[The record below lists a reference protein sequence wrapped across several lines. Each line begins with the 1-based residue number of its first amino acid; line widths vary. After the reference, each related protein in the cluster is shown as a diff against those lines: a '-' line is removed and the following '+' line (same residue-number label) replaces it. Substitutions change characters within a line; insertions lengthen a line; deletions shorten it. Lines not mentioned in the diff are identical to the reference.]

1 MPIPINYP
9 EPKMTKYK
17 CKCGKTK
24 ELSVATIVHING
36 EWETKEALCKCGKY
50 MDSEPLEGMPSL
62 KRTEETLSKKKRG
75 DKLWDGAKE
84 KLIGERGI
92 NDDY

>member
-1 MPIPINYP
+1 
-9 EPKMTKYK
+9 MTEYK

-24 ELSVATIVHING
+24 ELSVATLVYTEG
-36 EWETKEALCKCGKY
+36 EWQTKEALCECGKY
-50 MDSEPLEGMPSL
+50 MESEPLEGMPSL
-62 KRTEETLSKKKRG
+62 IRTEESLTRKG

-92 NDDY
+92 NDDFK

>member
-1 MPIPINYP
+1 MPIPTDYYK
-9 EPKMTKYK
+9 PKMTKYK

-24 ELSVATIVHING
+24 ELSTATIVYVDG
-36 EWETKEALCKCGKY
+36 DWETKEALCKCGKY
-50 MDSEPLEGMPSL
+50 MDSEPLEGMPSQI
-62 KRTEETLSKKKRG
+62 RTEESLSKNR

-92 NDDY
+92 NEDF

>member
-1 MPIPINYP
+1 
-9 EPKMTKYK
+9 MTKYK

-24 ELSVATIVHING
+24 ELSTATIVHIDG

-50 MDSEPLEGMPSL
+50 MDSEPLKGMPSL
-62 KRTEETLSKKKRG
+62 KRTEESLSKKG

-84 KLIGERGI
+84 KFLGERGI
-92 NDDY
+92 NEDF